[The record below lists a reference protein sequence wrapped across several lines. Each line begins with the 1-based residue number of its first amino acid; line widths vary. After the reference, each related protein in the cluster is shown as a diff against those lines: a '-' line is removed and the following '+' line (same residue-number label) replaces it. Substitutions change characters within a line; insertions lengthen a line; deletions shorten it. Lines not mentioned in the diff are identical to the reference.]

1 MVKFREQLAV
11 EFPTTND
18 TPTTQ
23 PLDVRFSED
32 CGRVGQKDCGNQRT
46 RTPDLKWALLLK
58 K

>member
-32 CGRVGQKDCGNQRT
+32 CGRVGQKDCNNQRT
-46 RTPDLKWALLLK
+46 RTPDLK
-58 K
+58 